1 MLKVIDVRLNAG
13 NSDAETAIP
22 VRMFLNFINDLIAR

>member
-1 MLKVIDVRLNAG
+1 MLNLIVVRLNAG

-22 VRMFLNFINDLIAR
+22 ARMFLNFINDLIAS